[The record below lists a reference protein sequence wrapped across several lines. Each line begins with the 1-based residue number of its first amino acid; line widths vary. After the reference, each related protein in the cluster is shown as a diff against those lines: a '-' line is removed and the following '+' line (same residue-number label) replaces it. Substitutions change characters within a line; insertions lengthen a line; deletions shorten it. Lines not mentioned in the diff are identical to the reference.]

1 MAALL
6 KLFAEKYL
14 LLKNMSQMISITFN
28 VFMVNKILIVDYKLY
43 SNLKRQLIIMIMTN
57 SENVIKLLQT

>member
-6 KLFAEKYL
+6 KLFTEKYL
-14 LLKNMSQMISITFN
+14 LLENMSQMIFITFN
-28 VFMVNKILIVDYKLY
+28 GFMVNKYFIIDYKLY
-43 SNLKRQLIIMIMTN
+43 SNLKRKLITMIMTN